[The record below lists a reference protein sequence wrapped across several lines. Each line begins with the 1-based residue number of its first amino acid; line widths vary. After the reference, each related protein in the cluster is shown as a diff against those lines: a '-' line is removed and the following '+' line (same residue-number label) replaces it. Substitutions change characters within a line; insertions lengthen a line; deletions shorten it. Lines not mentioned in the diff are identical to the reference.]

1 MCDSTEYSL
10 SDTEYKNHP
19 HPRHKKKHYHKKN
32 KCKNTSQGTDSC
44 NRKPIRGPTG
54 PQGHSGRPGCPGEPG
69 PEGPRGCRGP
79 KGPRGFPGITGPSG
93 RDGNTGP
100 SGRDG
105 NTGPSGRDGNTGPT
119 GPSGRD
125 GPTGPAGRDGNTGPT
140 GPSGR
145 DGPTGPS
152 GPTGRDGNTGPTGRD
167 GNTGPTGISGQGK
180 EMLAGRVGGDGFY
193 DGDIVDVVLVD
204 DGIYRVI
211 FGQGVTTGVV
221 TATLSADINI
231 RYDPETISQISFL
244 GEISTAFSSESDNEV
259 IVQTGDSSGIYVNSS
274 FHISISF
281 P

>member
-79 KGPRGFPGITGPSG
+79 KGPRGFPGITGPS
-93 RDGNTGP
+93 
-100 SGRDG
+100 
-105 NTGPSGRDGNTGPT
+105 
-119 GPSGRD
+119 
-125 GPTGPAGRDGNTGPT
+125 
-140 GPSGR
+140 
-145 DGPTGPS
+145 
-152 GPTGRDGNTGPTGRD
+152 GRD